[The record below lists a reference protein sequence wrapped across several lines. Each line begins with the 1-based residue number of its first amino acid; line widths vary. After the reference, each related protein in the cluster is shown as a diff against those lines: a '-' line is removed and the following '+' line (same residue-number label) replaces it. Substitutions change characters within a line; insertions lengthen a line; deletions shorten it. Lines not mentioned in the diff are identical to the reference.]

1 MGKKIHWNL
10 YCDIFI
16 ENVIFNGLLEPNSI
30 MVVYLIL
37 MEGTGVPGGNHWQ
50 NLSYIVVS
58 STTVHWFLY
67 CEILFSAKFGIQ
79 LQSKYK
85 LIRNSLRI

>member
-1 MGKKIHWNL
+1 MSFVVGIRTAGMNEKSSKMT
-10 YCDIFI
+10 

-67 CEILFSAKFGIQ
+67 CEILFSAKF
-79 LQSKYK
+79 
-85 LIRNSLRI
+85 LI

>member
-1 MGKKIHWNL
+1 
-10 YCDIFI
+10 
-16 ENVIFNGLLEPNSI
+16 LLEPNSI

-37 MEGTGVPGGNHWQ
+37 MEGTEVPGENHWPAVNHWQ

-67 CEILFSAKFGIQ
+67 CEILFSAKF
-79 LQSKYK
+79 
-85 LIRNSLRI
+85 LI